1 MGVWSNSRNG
11 NIRYSINRQNASG
24 INIGPTLGLSSP
36 KNSRRG
42 CLCVEGNT
50 YSRDCCEGY
59 LINQGI
65 GNIQGTPAGAFAEG
79 YSEGFNVDSPLEF

>member
-1 MGVWSNSRNG
+1 MSRKQAAWKSAQW
-11 NIRYSINRQNASG
+11 REG
-24 INIGPTLGLSSP
+24 IKGGIYIGPTKGLSSP

-42 CLCVEGNT
+42 CLCKDKLT

-65 GNIQGTPAGAFAEG
+65 GQTEREALERGAFSAAFSTAFDTKEI
-79 YSEGFNVDSPLEF
+79 YDY